1 METFIT
7 MRALA
12 ASPLMMGG
20 DLPSLDDFALKLI
33 TDQEML
39 YCNQNG
45 VMGSLVVDEGG
56 LETWRVFE
64 KGTVDRGWIGVFNR
78 LNEPTS
84 FKLDTTR
91 LNFMSKSYYLVDV
104 WGGTEM
110 SFESMVTLQ
119 PNGVLF
125 IRFKRGLE

>member
-33 TDQEML
+33 TDREML
-39 YCNQNG
+39 ACNQNG

-56 LETWRVFE
+56 VETWRVFE
-64 KGTVDRGWIGVFNR
+64 KGFLDRGWIGVFNR
-78 LNEPTS
+78 LDEPVS
-84 FKLDTTR
+84 FKMDMARLDFSSDFYHLT
-91 LNFMSKSYYLVDV
+91 NV
-104 WGGTEM
+104 WGGDEI
-110 SFESMVTLQ
+110 SFGSMVRLQ

-125 IRFKRGLE
+125 IRFRRGLE